1 MHPYFYPKAAQR
13 RPLRGPVSS
22 TPPGRNAS
30 APCLMQMTVATDS
43 ATALRQIVMQICGD
57 ALDFLRIEAC
67 EHGAR
72 IKVWLCASRVLV
84 LQVMDTVLHVLP
96 DAEIGRFSIR
106 AGGAAAARK
115 LM

>member
-1 MHPYFYPKAAQR
+1 MHAYFYPKAAQR
-13 RPLRGPVSS
+13 RPLRSPAGCASLS
-22 TPPGRNAS
+22 GRNS
-30 APCLMQMTVATDS
+30 APCLMQMAVATES

-57 ALDFLRIEAC
+57 ALDFMRIEAC

-84 LQVMDTVLHVLP
+84 LQVMDTVLHSLP
-96 DAEIGRFSIR
+96 NVEIGRFSIR
-106 AGGAAAARK
+106 AGGAAASRK